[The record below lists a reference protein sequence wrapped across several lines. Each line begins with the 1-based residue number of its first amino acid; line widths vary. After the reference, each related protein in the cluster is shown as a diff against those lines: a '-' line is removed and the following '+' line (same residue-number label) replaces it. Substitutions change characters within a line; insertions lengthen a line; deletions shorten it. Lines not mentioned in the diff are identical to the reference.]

1 MDNKEKKERATI
13 VNHNHN
19 CQVFNGDMNGCVF
32 AMPGSHVDNRPVQVV
47 QGNNHSPAHDN
58 ACTDDASSQVQGDT
72 PHEEEPQ
79 GEDEEKIPE
88 ERMPRVR
95 ETANKLFAAPTDNV
109 LNMVYAAARKC
120 NKPLHFALLYQLCED
135 DNLVRA
141 TNSHKD
147 FADIINTML
156 NLQEGT
162 EDYLK
167 YDTLR
172 KNKNNIYEY
181 FLKPGEHQKAI
192 TECRHFYGII
202 NRVFTKAK
210 GVKLQRKE
218 RCRIS
223 I

>member
-32 AMPGSHVDNRPVQVV
+32 AMPGSHVDNHPVQVV
-47 QGNNHSPAHDN
+47 QGNNNPTANNN
-58 ACTDDASSQVQGDT
+58 ACGETQGDT
-72 PHEEEPQ
+72 PHEDEPQ
-79 GEDEEKIPE
+79 DDDKEKIPE

-120 NKPLHFALLYQLCED
+120 NTPLHFALLYLLCED
-135 DNLVRA
+135 YNLVRA

-167 YDTLR
+167 YNSLGR
-172 KNKNNIYEY
+172 SKNNIYEY
-181 FLKPGEHQKAI
+181 FQKSDEHQKAI
-192 TECRHFYGII
+192 QECRQFYGII

-218 RCRIS
+218 RCLIS
-223 I
+223 IS